1 MLNLHNV
8 VYKSQRVSLLS
19 IQGKVSKMIPSNR
32 LIIPLAVILCV
43 SQIALAVDVPF
54 TLEDRDR
61 LTRIEAKL
69 ESLENSMEKRFS
81 QVDIRFAEL
90 REDMNKRFELMDKR
104 FEQVDKR
111 FEQMFNFVWILATI
125 FTAITA
131 ATIGFAVWDRRTMI
145 RPFESK
151 VKQIEERIEGVDKD
165 TVNTIVRVLKEFAI
179 MDVKM
184 SDILKKFHL

>member
-1 MLNLHNV
+1 
-8 VYKSQRVSLLS
+8 
-19 IQGKVSKMIPSNR
+19 MIPLKKS
-32 LIIPLAVILCV
+32 IIAPLLMLWISSVT
-43 SQIALAVDVPF
+43 IAGEVPF

-61 LTRIEAKL
+61 LTRIEARL
-69 ESLENSMEKRFS
+69 ESLERSLEKRFEMVDRRFD
-81 QVDIRFAEL
+81 QVDVRFTEL
-90 REDMNKRFELMDKR
+90 REDMNKRFEQVDKR

-111 FEQMFNFVWILATI
+111 FEQVDKRFDQMFNFIWILATI

-131 ATIGFAVWDRRTMI
+131 ATIGFAVWDRRTMV
-145 RPFESK
+145 RPFETK

-184 SDILKKFHL
+184 SDILKRFHL

>member
-1 MLNLHNV
+1 
-8 VYKSQRVSLLS
+8 
-19 IQGKVSKMIPSNR
+19 MIPAKKVIML
-32 LIIPLAVILCV
+32 LILRLCV
-43 SQIALAVDVPF
+43 GSVTIAGEVPF

-69 ESLENSMEKRFS
+69 EGFEKRFD
-81 QVDIRFAEL
+81 QVDIRFTEL
-90 REDMNKRFELMDKR
+90 REDMNKRFEQVDKR

-111 FEQMFNFVWILATI
+111 FEQVDKRFDQMFNFVWILATI

-131 ATIGFAVWDRRTMI
+131 ATIGFAVWDRRTMV
-145 RPFESK
+145 RPFETK

-165 TVNTIVRVLKEFAI
+165 TVNTIVRILKEFAI

>member
-1 MLNLHNV
+1 
-8 VYKSQRVSLLS
+8 
-19 IQGKVSKMIPSNR
+19 MIPAKK
-32 LIIPLAVILCV
+32 LILLQLLMLFVNSVVI
-43 SQIALAVDVPF
+43 AGEVPF

-69 ESLENSMEKRFS
+69 ENFENSMEKRFQ
-81 QVDIRFAEL
+81 QVDIRFTEL
-90 REDMNKRFELMDKR
+90 REDMNKRFEQIDKR

-111 FEQMFNFVWILATI
+111 FDQMFNFIWILATI

-131 ATIGFAVWDRRTMI
+131 ATIGFAVWDRRTMV
-145 RPFESK
+145 RPFEAK

-165 TVNTIVRVLKEFAI
+165 TVSTIVRVLKEFAI

-184 SDILKKFHL
+184 GDILKKFHL

>member
-1 MLNLHNV
+1 MSLTKRLI
-8 VYKSQRVSLLS
+8 VSL
-19 IQGKVSKMIPSNR
+19 
-32 LIIPLAVILCV
+32 IIMLCISPIAV
-43 SQIALAVDVPF
+43 AGEVPF

-61 LTRIEAKL
+61 LTRIEARL
-69 ESLENSMEKRFS
+69 ESLESSMEKRFD
-81 QVDIRFAEL
+81 QVDIRFTEL
-90 REDMNKRFELMDKR
+90 REDMNKR

-131 ATIGFAVWDRRTMI
+131 ATIGFAVWDRRTMV

-151 VKQIEERIEGVDKD
+151 MKQIEERFEGVNKD
-165 TVNTIVRVLKEFAI
+165 TVNTIVKVLKEFAV

>member
-1 MLNLHNV
+1 
-8 VYKSQRVSLLS
+8 
-19 IQGKVSKMIPSNR
+19 MIPSKK
-32 LIIPLAVILCV
+32 LFIMSLLMLFVK
-43 SQIALAVDVPF
+43 SIAIAGEVPF

-61 LTRIEAKL
+61 LTRIETKL
-69 ESLENSMEKRFS
+69 ERFD
-81 QVDIRFAEL
+81 QVDIRFTEL
-90 REDMNKRFELMDKR
+90 REDMNKRFEQIDKRLEQVDKR

-131 ATIGFAVWDRRTMI
+131 ATIGFAVWDRRTMV

-165 TVNTIVRVLKEFAI
+165 TVNTLVRVLKEFAT

>member
-1 MLNLHNV
+1 
-8 VYKSQRVSLLS
+8 
-19 IQGKVSKMIPSNR
+19 MIPSKK
-32 LIIPLAVILCV
+32 LIILSTVLFCASP
-43 SQIALAVDVPF
+43 IAMAGDIPF

-69 ESLENSMEKRFS
+69 ENFENSMEMRFQ
-81 QVDIRFAEL
+81 QVDIRFTEL
-90 REDMNKRFELMDKR
+90 REDMNKRFEQIDKR

-131 ATIGFAVWDRRTMI
+131 ATIGFAVWDRRTMV

-151 VKQIEERIEGVDKD
+151 VKQIEERIEGIDKD
-165 TVNTIVRVLKEFAI
+165 TVSTIVRVLKEFAI

-184 SDILKKFHL
+184 GDILKKFHL

>member
-1 MLNLHNV
+1 
-8 VYKSQRVSLLS
+8 
-19 IQGKVSKMIPSNR
+19 MIPSKK
-32 LIIPLAVILCV
+32 LIILLTLMLCV
-43 SQIALAVDVPF
+43 NSIAIAGEVPF

-61 LTRIEAKL
+61 LTRIETKL
-69 ESLENSMEKRFS
+69 ENFENSMEKRFQ
-81 QVDIRFAEL
+81 QVDIRFTEL
-90 REDMNKRFELMDKR
+90 REDMNKRFEQIDKR

-131 ATIGFAVWDRRTMI
+131 ATIGFAVWDRRTMV
-145 RPFESK
+145 RPFETK

-165 TVNTIVRVLKEFAI
+165 TVNTLVRVLKEFAT

>member
-1 MLNLHNV
+1 
-8 VYKSQRVSLLS
+8 
-19 IQGKVSKMIPSNR
+19 
-32 LIIPLAVILCV
+32 
-43 SQIALAVDVPF
+43 
-54 TLEDRDR
+54 
-61 LTRIEAKL
+61 
-69 ESLENSMEKRFS
+69 MEKRFS

>member
-1 MLNLHNV
+1 MLCA
-8 VYKSQRVSLLS
+8 S
-19 IQGKVSKMIPSNR
+19 P
-32 LIIPLAVILCV
+32 
-43 SQIALAVDVPF
+43 IAMAGDIPF

-69 ESLENSMEKRFS
+69 ENFENSMEKRFQ
-81 QVDIRFAEL
+81 QVDIRFTEL
-90 REDMNKRFELMDKR
+90 REDMNKRFEQIDKRFEQVDKR

-131 ATIGFAVWDRRTMI
+131 ATIGFAVWDRRTMV

-151 VKQIEERIEGVDKD
+151 VKQIEERIEGIDKD
-165 TVNTIVRVLKEFAI
+165 TVSTIVRVLKEFAI

-184 SDILKKFHL
+184 GDILKKFHL

>member
-1 MLNLHNV
+1 
-8 VYKSQRVSLLS
+8 
-19 IQGKVSKMIPSNR
+19 MIPSKK
-32 LIIPLAVILCV
+32 LIILLTLMLCV
-43 SQIALAVDVPF
+43 NSIAIAGEVPF

-61 LTRIEAKL
+61 LTRIETKL
-69 ESLENSMEKRFS
+69 ENFENSMEKRFQ
-81 QVDIRFAEL
+81 QVDIRFTEL
-90 REDMNKRFELMDKR
+90 REDMNKRFEQIDKR

-131 ATIGFAVWDRRTMI
+131 ATIGFAVWDRRTMV

-165 TVNTIVRVLKEFAI
+165 TVNTLVRVLKEFAT

>member
-1 MLNLHNV
+1 MELKTYLQAG
-8 VYKSQRVSLLS
+8 VYKMILSKKLILLS
-19 IQGKVSKMIPSNR
+19 T
-32 LIIPLAVILCV
+32 ILLCA
-43 SQIALAVDVPF
+43 SPITMAGDVPF

-61 LTRIEAKL
+61 LTRIEARL
-69 ESLENSMEKRFS
+69 ESIENSMEKRFQ
-81 QVDIRFAEL
+81 QVDIRFTEL
-90 REDMNKRFELMDKR
+90 REDMNKR

-131 ATIGFAVWDRRTMI
+131 ATIGFAVWDRHTMV

-165 TVNTIVRVLKEFAI
+165 TVNTLVRVLKEFAI

>member
-1 MLNLHNV
+1 M
-8 VYKSQRVSLLS
+8 SLLMLFVKS
-19 IQGKVSKMIPSNR
+19 I
-32 LIIPLAVILCV
+32 A
-43 SQIALAVDVPF
+43 IAGEVPF

-61 LTRIEAKL
+61 LTRIETKL
-69 ESLENSMEKRFS
+69 ERFD
-81 QVDIRFAEL
+81 QVDIRFTEL
-90 REDMNKRFELMDKR
+90 REDMNKRFEQIDKR

-111 FEQMFNFVWILATI
+111 FEQVDKRFDQMFNFVWILATI

-131 ATIGFAVWDRRTMI
+131 ATIGFAVWDRRTMV

-165 TVNTIVRVLKEFAI
+165 TVNTLVRVLKEFAT

-184 SDILKKFHL
+184 GNILKKFHL

>member
-1 MLNLHNV
+1 
-8 VYKSQRVSLLS
+8 
-19 IQGKVSKMIPSNR
+19 MIPSKK
-32 LIIPLAVILCV
+32 LIILSLLMLCV
-43 SQIALAVDVPF
+43 SSVAIAGEVPF

-61 LTRIEAKL
+61 LTRIEIKL
-69 ESLENSMEKRFS
+69 ESFEKRFDL
-81 QVDIRFAEL
+81 VDMRFTEL
-90 REDMNKRFELMDKR
+90 REDMNKRFEQVGKR
-104 FEQVDKR
+104 FD
-111 FEQMFNFVWILATI
+111 QMFNFVWILATI

-131 ATIGFAVWDRRTMI
+131 ATIGFAVWDRRTMV

>member
-1 MLNLHNV
+1 
-8 VYKSQRVSLLS
+8 
-19 IQGKVSKMIPSNR
+19 MIPSKK
-32 LIIPLAVILCV
+32 LIILLTLMLCV
-43 SQIALAVDVPF
+43 NSIAIAGEVPF

-61 LTRIEAKL
+61 LTRIETKL
-69 ESLENSMEKRFS
+69 ENFENSMEKRFQ
-81 QVDIRFAEL
+81 QVDIRFTEL
-90 REDMNKRFELMDKR
+90 REDMNKRFEQIDKR

-131 ATIGFAVWDRRTMI
+131 ATIGFAVWDRRTMV
-145 RPFESK
+145 RPFETK

-165 TVNTIVRVLKEFAI
+165 TVNTLVRVLKEFAT

-184 SDILKKFHL
+184 GNILKKFHL